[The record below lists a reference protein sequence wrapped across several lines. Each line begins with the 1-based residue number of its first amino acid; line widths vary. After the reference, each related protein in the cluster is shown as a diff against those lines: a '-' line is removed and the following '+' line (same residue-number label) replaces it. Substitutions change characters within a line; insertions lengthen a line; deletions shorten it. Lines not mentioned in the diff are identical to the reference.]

1 MQNDL
6 AEHLLQGAGPQ
17 IAGVKQMVRRFLQG
31 LQAAALLPD
40 GFFQRKALAAQGM
53 LPAGLL
59 VTVDEYLVAGLEKQR
74 VDVETHQPGLV
85 DHAGHG
91 LGVEKLAGA
100 HVRRDGDHGLVQIG
114 VLTGLHKGHQHHG
127 RQVIHTQRAK
137 VFQITDGDGLARAAH
152 PGQDQVLHTFCTSF
166 VLTGLYRRETGA
178 SSPRMRTSGSS
189 HTPLSSCTAFCTAAT
204 RAR

>member
-1 MQNDL
+1 
-6 AEHLLQGAGPQ
+6 
-17 IAGVKQMVRRFLQG
+17 
-31 LQAAALLPD
+31 
-40 GFFQRKALAAQGM
+40 M

-59 VTVDEYLVAGLEKQR
+59 VAVDEHLVAGLEKQR
-74 VDVETHQPGLV
+74 VNVETHQPGLV

-152 PGQDQVLHTFCTSF
+152 PGQDQVLHTFAPR
-166 VLTGLYRRETGA
+166 LY
-178 SSPRMRTSGSS
+178 
-189 HTPLSSCTAFCTAAT
+189 
-204 RAR
+204 